1 MSCSIVELAALLRG
15 ALSVSAI
22 ADVTSGMTT
31 AGELTAKPAPSS
43 LGHLAVR
50 SSRAGLPQASRVL
63 MPAQRAPGTQG
74 MHRASPRT

>member
-1 MSCSIVELAALLRG
+1 MSCSIVELAALLCG

-43 LGHLAVR
+43 LGHLLCGAAALG
-50 SSRAGLPQASRVL
+50 SRRHPEC
-63 MPAQRAPGTQG
+63 
-74 MHRASPRT
+74 